1 MPFVTESH
9 IVMNLGTIGALGGAS
24 LAALSLV
31 LTPALA
37 ASAEQKAR
45 KSRPSINRNIVAS
58 FTPAVADPRLAA
70 EFARRG
76 FSTGTFRFTPPS
88 ASPDKSK
95 AVRVAVRARGTPAS
109 VRATETSSTGVTAIT
124 PTAYNLGVA
133 VGWKRFA
140 VSGDFERVEEGAVPG
155 ERRGAELGVSY
166 SGKKF
171 GGGVKVAAEM
181 AEGAQ
186 RLVGADAS
194 YSLDLGGSYSIA
206 RNVDLTGGVRYK
218 IQRDR
223 LAPLVDER
231 RDSQAVY
238 IGTAFRF

>member
-1 MPFVTESH
+1 MLK
-9 IVMNLGTIGALGGAS
+9 LGAIGAVGSAAI
-24 LAALSLV
+24 AALVLV

-37 ASAEQKAR
+37 ASNPAQKPKKLRSA
-45 KSRPSINRNIVAS
+45 PSFLVGS

-76 FSTGTFRFTPPS
+76 GLQPGSFRFTPSS

-95 AVRVAVRARGTPAS
+95 AVKVAVRARAATPRQAARILS
-109 VRATETSSTGVTAIT
+109 ETSASPVTAIT
-124 PTAYNLGVA
+124 PTAYNLGLA

-140 VSGDFERVEEGAVPG
+140 LSGDVARVQGGPVPG
-155 ERRGAELGVSY
+155 GREAAEVGVSY

-171 GGGVKVAAEM
+171 TGRVNVGAERSD
-181 AEGAQ
+181 GAQ
-186 RLVGADAS
+186 QRVIPLESS
-194 YSLDLGGSYSIA
+194 YSLDVGGSY
-206 RNVDLTGGVRYK
+206 DLGKNLAVTGGVRYK

-223 LAPLVDER
+223 LQPLADDR

>member
-1 MPFVTESH
+1 MKK
-9 IVMNLGTIGALGGAS
+9 LGAILGLGGAS
-24 LAALSLV
+24 LVALSLV
-31 LTPALA
+31 LTPASA
-37 ASAEQKAR
+37 ASTQEKAK
-45 KSRPSINRNIVAS
+45 KSRAFAASSTSIVNS

-76 FSTGTFRFTPPS
+76 LQLSSFRFTPSS

-95 AVRVAVRARGTPAS
+95 AVRVAVRARSLNSDTVRVTGAS
-109 VRATETSSTGVTAIT
+109 ASSVTAVT

-140 VSGDFERVEEGAVPG
+140 LSGDVARVEGQTLPG
-155 ERRGAELGVSY
+155 GREAAEVGVSY
-166 SGKKF
+166 AGKKF
-171 GGGVKVAAEM
+171 AGRVQLGAERS
-181 AEGAQ
+181 EGAQ
-186 RLVGADAS
+186 RLVAPDEG

-206 RNVDLTGGVRYK
+206 RNVALTGGVRYK

-223 LAPLVDER
+223 LEPLADDR

>member
-1 MPFVTESH
+1 MSKNGA
-9 IVMNLGTIGALGGAS
+9 MAAMGTAC
-24 LAALSLV
+24 LAALALV

-37 ASAEQKAR
+37 APSQKSKQQRSRSAT
-45 KSRPSINRNIVAS
+45 SLGTGLISS

-76 FSTGTFRFTPPS
+76 FQSGSFRFTPSS

-95 AVRVAVRARGTPAS
+95 AVRVAVRARSGTPAAA
-109 VRATETSSTGVTAIT
+109 RAGGASAAAITAIT
-124 PTAYNLGVA
+124 PTAYDLGVA

-140 VSGDFERVEEGAVPG
+140 LSGDVAQVRNGPLPG
-155 ERRGAELGVSY
+155 ERRAAEVGVSY
-166 SGKKF
+166 AGSKF
-171 GGGVKVAAEM
+171 AGRVRVGAEK

-186 RLVGADAS
+186 RLVAADVG
-194 YSLDLGGSYSIA
+194 YSLDVGGSYSIA
-206 RNVDLTGGVRYK
+206 RNVAVTGGVRYK

-223 LAPLVDER
+223 LQPLVDER